1 MIVIPVRVPL
11 TQTPLFNPW
20 QDWALGIL
28 HMKITCALALM
39 GPNWWL
45 KVSNDVLVDLALA
58 LSLSISISI
67 SRSHSFLGI
76 YRRLSLP
83 SSHISLCLRL
93 SLSVCLSLSLSLLL
107 LPLPVSR
114 PIIIP
119 FPSPCLSGPRPGVT
133 GTDLP
138 RGIVESPSSLASFRS
153 RLPGPRSIGTRHRR
167 ALRRR
172 TLASPPAG

>member
-114 PIIIP
+114 AIIIP
-119 FPSPCLSGPRPGVT
+119 PFSPVLAQASLERIYQEGLWNLHLRSLLFDLAFPVLGVLGLVIAAPYVVAHSLVPRLGE
-133 GTDLP
+133 D
-138 RGIVESPSSLASFRS
+138 
-153 RLPGPRSIGTRHRR
+153 
-167 ALRRR
+167 
-172 TLASPPAG
+172 